1 MVTNPKTLSWANATQ
16 AVNSGGATVAWD
28 PTTDMAGIQIS
39 FDGQAAVSVPT
50 SLGAT
55 SFNLTTL
62 AAYLALP
69 VGQHT
74 LAMADVTKEGA
85 VGASSPPVTFLTD
98 VVPLAPTS
106 VTLA

>member
-1 MVTNPKTLSWANATQ
+1 MVTNPKTVSWANAIQ
-16 AVNSGGATVAWD
+16 AVNSAGATVAWD
-28 PTTDMAGIQIS
+28 PTSDMAGIQIS
-39 FDGQAAVSVPT
+39 FDGNTAVSVPT

-69 VGQHT
+69 AGQHA
-74 LAMADVTKEGA
+74 LVMADVTKEGA
-85 VGASSPPVTFLTD
+85 VGGFSAPLTFLIA

-106 VTLA
+106 VALA